1 VPPEASNART
11 AGDPGPEAASPHGLG
26 PWAQAH
32 AGFLRAMLLILAY
45 CSAVISMISIIAF
58 RGINAV
64 AIGTATL
71 CIIAVVTVFLLRRS
85 REPSK

>member
-1 VPPEASNART
+1 
-11 AGDPGPEAASPHGLG
+11 
-26 PWAQAH
+26 
-32 AGFLRAMLLILAY
+32 MLLILAY